1 MQLDDLAIEPIS
13 QALANQKIDVVVTG
27 SIGAVEAVR
36 FIRALRRLGAE
47 IYPSL
52 SEGAKLFTTESA
64 LSWAAANP
72 VQSNFSGSVTHLATR
87 DACLIAPCS
96 ADFAAKIAA
105 GICDQACLAL
115 VASYLGQKKPV
126 FLLPNMHNSLYNSPF
141 FQNALS
147 KLAENGVSIINSR
160 EEEGKQKFPEPK
172 FLADQFAH
180 AMNRKKFNSNS
191 SAAVI
196 MGSTRAYIDDV
207 RYISNYSSGRLGCLI
222 TDELYRQGILT
233 KVVCGPAKFM
243 PLNYNSLV
251 NVETHEELKTQSI
264 KAAEESDS
272 VIMLA
277 SVLDFVPEKKISGK
291 VSSHSDFNN
300 ISLKKT
306 EKILPLLKPKRG
318 IKIGFKLESLGNEA
332 AMVEIARSYLE
343 KYQLNYLVY
352 NYLKDVSAENHR
364 AQIFYLDEKKSLL
377 NKEIDGKAKL
387 ATTIAELLVKLLK
400 NNRNRNS

>member
-1 MQLDDLAIEPIS
+1 MQLDDLAIKPIS

-47 IYPSL
+47 VFPCI
-52 SEGAKLFTTESA
+52 SEGARLFTTETA

-72 VQSNFSGSVTHLATR
+72 VQSNFSGTVTHLATR
-87 DACLIAPCS
+87 DACIIAPCS
-96 ADFAAKIAA
+96 ADFAGKIAA
-105 GICDQACLAL
+105 GLCDQVSLAL

-126 FLLPNMHNSLYNSPF
+126 LLLPNMHNSLYNSPF
-141 FQNALS
+141 IQIALG
-147 KLAENGVSIINSR
+147 KLAENGVTVINSR
-160 EEEGKQKFPEPK
+160 EEEDKQKFPDPK
-172 FLADQFAH
+172 ILADQLAH
-180 AMNRKKFNSNS
+180 VINRKKFISTNS

-222 TDELYRQGILT
+222 TDELYRQGVFT

-264 KAAEESDS
+264 KAALESDS

-277 SVLDFVPEKKISGK
+277 SVLDFVPDRKISGK
-291 VSSHSDFNN
+291 VSSQSDFNN

-318 IKIGFKLESLGNEA
+318 FKIGFKLESLSDA
-332 AMVEIARSYLE
+332 AKMAEIAHNYLD
-343 KYQLNYLVY
+343 KNDLNFLVY

-364 AQIFYLDEKKSLL
+364 AQIFYFDETKKLL

-387 ATTIAELLVKLLK
+387 AATIAELLVSLLK
-400 NNRNRNS
+400 KDF